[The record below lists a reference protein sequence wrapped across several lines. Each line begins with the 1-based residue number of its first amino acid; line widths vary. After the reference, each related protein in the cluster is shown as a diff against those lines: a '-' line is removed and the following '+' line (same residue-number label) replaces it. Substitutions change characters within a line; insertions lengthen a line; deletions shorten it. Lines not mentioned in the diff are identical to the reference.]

1 LAVVV
6 VRSGGVGRGVVMVV
20 VVGVVTGVVVVVV
33 LEAAELL
40 LLLLLLVVGRVC
52 RLVVVS
58 GQRLVASVADGVVVS
73 TIWNVTNL
81 LDAVVVS
88 MRCSRTGRVVN
99 TGRWVVVRR
108 RSGFRVVNSEDDT
121 LGFSVVRTTKC
132 EFLWVVCALAGRRV
146 VLSG

>member
-1 LAVVV
+1 MAVVV
-6 VRSGGVGRGVVMVV
+6 VRSGGVGRGVVVV
-20 VVGVVTGVVVVVV
+20 VVVVVVTGVVVVVV

-40 LLLLLLVVGRVC
+40 LLLLVVGLVC

-88 MRCSRTGRVVN
+88 MRCSTTGRVVN

-121 LGFSVVRTTKC
+121 LGFTVVRTTKW

>member
-1 LAVVV
+1 V

-33 LEAAELL
+33 LEAAE

>member
-33 LEAAELL
+33 LEAAE

-132 EFLWVVCALAGRRV
+132 EFLWVVCALAGRLV

>member
-1 LAVVV
+1 MAVVV

-33 LEAAELL
+33 LEAAE